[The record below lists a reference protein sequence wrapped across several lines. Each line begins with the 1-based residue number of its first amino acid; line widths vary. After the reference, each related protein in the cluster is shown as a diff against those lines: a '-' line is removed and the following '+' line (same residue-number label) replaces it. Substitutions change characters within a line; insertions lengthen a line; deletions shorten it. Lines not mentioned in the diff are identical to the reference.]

1 MRTIGDYIDV
11 DVLQKYFNLVYH
23 FENVNY
29 PPNHIFNEYENCIL
43 RNFSKKTIEMLLI
56 NNNPQL

>member
-1 MRTIGDYIDV
+1 MRTFGDFVDIDI
-11 DVLQKYFNLVYH
+11 LQIYYRLY
-23 FENVNY
+23 FENIN
-29 PPNHIFNEYENCIL
+29 PKFIFNEYENCIL